1 MCLTRFSI
9 QVSSFSSDLA
19 KPIGIEIPP
28 GLLVD
33 WDWIVNSSRRLFI
46 VQVLES
52 ILYFPKI
59 IKLES
64 TVFAAVSFCSCVN
77 VSSDSKHLSIL
88 LIIPITLGLFN
99 SHMSDC
105 WQIDLIVSI
114 DINGLLK

>member
-28 GLLVD
+28 GLLVG
-33 WDWIVNSSRRLFI
+33 WDWIVNSSRSSFI
-46 VQVLES
+46 LQALAS

-59 IKLES
+59 IKFERI
-64 TVFAAVSFCSCVN
+64 TFIAVSFCSCVN
-77 VSSDSKHLSIL
+77 ESSFSIHLIML

-105 WQIDLIVSI
+105 WQIALIVSI

>member
-33 WDWIVNSSRRLFI
+33 WDWIVNNSRSSFLDQAI
-46 VQVLES
+46 ES

-59 IKLES
+59 IRLERIM
-64 TVFAAVSFCSCVN
+64 FAAVSF
-77 VSSDSKHLSIL
+77 
-88 LIIPITLGLFN
+88 
-99 SHMSDC
+99 
-105 WQIDLIVSI
+105 
-114 DINGLLK
+114 